1 MNRTVLEEQLTALKD
16 INYKGDESFYKL
28 SNFVVN
34 FITLIRQQEDPMEWT
49 RAAAFEVHKE
59 DIKRR
64 KSKSRATFYKF
75 KDALVT
81 DLETMLAYIHI

>member
-1 MNRTVLEEQLTALKD
+1 MNKTVLEEQLKALND

-34 FITLIRQQEDPMEWT
+34 FITLIRQQEDELEWT

-64 KSKSRATFYKF
+64 KSKSQATFQKF
-75 KDALVT
+75 KSALVT
-81 DLETMLAYIHI
+81 DLETMLTYNHI